1 MVIRY
6 VSKNM
11 IYARD
16 NGRNRLNFPC
26 EKKGR
31 SEILEWFESILK
43 TYNLFVEKNYEL
55 SRLFWM
61 KLKFEIISVQFGAIV
76 YDKIEFRLLLKILV
90 NVSASGLR

>member
-1 MVIRY
+1 M
-6 VSKNM
+6 
-11 IYARD
+11 
-16 NGRNRLNFPC
+16 
-26 EKKGR
+26 
-31 SEILEWFESILK
+31 K

-76 YDKIEFRLLLKILV
+76 YDKIEFRLLPKILV